1 MKYRTTKKDVSN
13 GYYYKIVVGY
23 GGLQNLLNLFSPV
36 AYTCGQYGWNA
47 DIYYLSDL
55 TGYNAAII
63 TGYRP
68 FGNIRG
74 GYEMNKEYDQ
84 KAEKI
89 RYDYK
94 RDFDERKEE
103 VRALLKEYALK
114 LIEQEKAKKPA

>member
-1 MKYRTTKKDVSN
+1 MKFRTTKKDINN
-13 GYYYKIVVGY
+13 GYYYKIIVGY
-23 GGLQNLLNLFSPV
+23 CDLQNLLNWTSPV

-47 DIYYLSDL
+47 DIYDISDL

-74 GYEMNKEYDQ
+74 GYEMNREYDQ

-89 RYDYK
+89 RYEYNRDYDK
-94 RDFDERKEE
+94 RKEE

-114 LIEQEKAKKPA
+114 LIEQYKKDNQ

>member
-1 MKYRTTKKDVSN
+1 MKFRTTKRDINN
-13 GYYYKIVVGY
+13 GYYYKIMVVY
-23 GGLQNLLNLFSPV
+23 CDLQNLLNWFNPV

-47 DIYYLSDL
+47 DIYDLSDL

-74 GYEMNKEYDQ
+74 GYEMNREYDG

-114 LIEQEKAKKPA
+114 LIEQEKAKNPA